1 MGTKHVIAYVM
12 HEAERDLAA
21 QQIENAQVTDSYVIG
36 DIDED
41 RVEELE
47 QAGLVVDELPPAGPA
62 HDQRHGAGHH
72 VGRER
77 RPGMAARRRR

>member
-47 QAGLVVDELPPAGPA
+47 QAGLVVDEVPPAG
-62 HDQRHGAGHH
+62 
-72 VGRER
+72 
-77 RPGMAARRRR
+77 RPT